1 MLQPQSSGQGR
12 CCAAHVL
19 PELLL
24 RCARHPLSLDCAPVP
39 CRILRGEYEVPPGAS
54 PHCLDLL
61 RRIMTVDCD
70 KRITIPEIMRHPWFL
85 EDLPLGLEEANASL
99 LEAPLAL
106 QFCKQSEV
114 KLSGRPCTAR
124 CPANPAHPLWF
135 ACFRGAAEAQGKHLQ
150 VVKGVPVKLSF
161 QHCLG
166 LCPANWHIA
175 CG

>member
-1 MLQPQSSGQGR
+1 MQPKLPRHALAVGWELV
-12 CCAAHVL
+12 AATELGPGHLWAAFVL
-19 PELLL
+19 PGLLL
-24 RCARHPLSLDCAPVP
+24 CCARHLPSLDWALVAR
-39 CRILRGEYEVPPGAS
+39 RILRGEYEVPPGAS

-114 KLSGRPCTAR
+114 IWSFGSPAQRTA
-124 CPANPAHPLWF
+124 
-135 ACFRGAAEAQGKHLQ
+135 Q
-150 VVKGVPVKLSF
+150 
-161 QHCLG
+161 
-166 LCPANWHIA
+166 
-175 CG
+175 